1 MRLLRAELSR
11 LFARRFTKVM
21 LLALVLSLCV
31 IGAVAAADTHKLT
44 AADVREA
51 RATAAQ
57 ERETCKQESSDGASF
72 CDEISADNY
81 LPYTL
86 DFRDQMPVLLV
97 VYAGLLALLGYIVGA
112 SFVGVE
118 ASTGGLANLLL
129 WRPQRVNVLLGKL
142 TALLLG
148 LVVVGVLIGAAWV
161 AAVWTIARFRGDPG
175 NLTQGFWISLGL
187 DGARGLGLA
196 LLTGLAGAAIASL
209 GRRTAAALGLMIGY
223 LVVWEIGGRMVMQA
237 LRVQPDLYMLSS
249 YAIAFLDK
257 RYEYWIG
264 GDCYTDTDCTRTI
277 DWAWGLAVLG
287 AVALVAVL
295 VATVSFRRREVT

>member
-57 ERETCKQESSDGASF
+57 ERATCKQESSEANF
-72 CDEISADNY
+72 CDQISTDDY

-118 ASTGGLANLLL
+118 ASSGGLANLLL
-129 WRPQRVNVLLGKL
+129 WRPQRTNVLFGKL

-148 LVVVGVLIGAAWV
+148 LAVSGVLIGAAWV

-175 NLTQGFWISLGL
+175 NLSQGFWISLGL

-196 LLTGLAGAAIASL
+196 LLTSLAGAAIASL

-223 LVVWEIGGRMVMQA
+223 LVVWEVGARIVMQA

-249 YAIAFLDK
+249 YANAFLDK

-264 GDCYTDTDCTRTI
+264 GDCYTDTDCMRSI